1 METNNS
7 SVKRMNIVQWGMGSV
22 FALVLSACATSSTG
36 SVEAEEAASRR
47 MAIAAQSKRETIL
60 QATWSG
66 QPYDAL
72 LKAYGPPPLMMNVLG
87 SRSPLKTSVVVFGVV
102 DATANCVDSFTMV
115 KHAQTGQW
123 TVADSYCR

>member
-1 METNNS
+1 
-7 SVKRMNIVQWGMGSV
+7 MNIVQWGMGSV
-22 FALVLSACATSSTG
+22 FALVLSACATNPTG
-36 SVEAEEAASRR
+36 SAETEEAASRR
-47 MAIAAQSKRETIL
+47 LAIAAQAKRETIL
-60 QATWSG
+60 QATWAG

-72 LKAYGPPPLMMNVLG
+72 LKAYGPPPLMMNTLG

-123 TVADSYCR
+123 TVADCYCR